1 MLVFVF
7 LVGWIASA
15 FFCASVAS
23 EKGYSGTSWGI
34 AGFLFGF
41 FALIAVAGLPDR
53 KLRKY
58 IRQIGEKQK
67 AIEKVSESKESK
79 GEEWVKQSSDW
90 ESNEKITIQ
99 FVMPSAANKLQ
110 LYNKLKSEIKNNKK
124 IQGRFDES
132 KIKSYEIANPLLGGQ
147 EFALMGE
154 DLRTLFVMTGE
165 KLNNIQTQW
174 TGEF

>member
-1 MLVFVF
+1 MIIFV
-7 LVGWIASA
+7 LLIGWIASA
-15 FFCASVAS
+15 VFCAQVAD
-23 EKGYSGTSWGI
+23 EKGYSGTAWGF

-67 AIEKVSESKESK
+67 AIEKVSESEEIK

-110 LYNKLKSEIKNNKK
+110 LFNKLKSEIKNNEK
-124 IQGRFDES
+124 IQQSFDEL
-132 KIKSYEIANPLLGGQ
+132 KINSYELNDNLLGGK
-147 EFALMGE
+147 EFSLLAE
-154 DLRTLFVMTGE
+154 DLRTIFVLKGK